1 MQKINIHEAK
11 TKLSAV
17 LMDIEKKGESYLI
30 CRNGKPIADLIPH
43 KRQNRITCHPVL
55 SKISVNYDPT
65 EDLSSDEWGEV
76 E

>member
-1 MQKINIHEAK
+1 MQKLNVHEAK

-17 LMDIEKKGESYLI
+17 LMEVEQKGESFLI
-30 CRNGKPIADLIPH
+30 CRNGKPVAELKPY
-43 KRQNRITCHPVL
+43 KKTSRLTYHPIL

-65 EDLSSDEWGEV
+65 EELTVDEWGEI